1 MDSICRTKYDCAQFR
16 WIIQSKCGI
25 QHLSLFLDLNIL
37 LAATQ
42 SKVNYFILV
51 LCNYTQYNSAAYVYI
66 YNIYIY
72 DIQKFH
78 PNAVSPL
85 TLSCFWI
92 PKVKGICWICNTPY
106 ACILSYMM
114 YEGAQTVKLPISP
127 VSLVLRSAKDANW
140 TSNNIKSSLN

>member
-16 WIIQSKCGI
+16 WMIQSKCGI

-66 YNIYIY
+66 YNIYIWYTKIPSKCSFTSDSVLLLNPQGEGDLVDLQHSLCMYSFLY
-72 DIQKFH
+72 DVRMCANREIAHFPCQ
-78 PNAVSPL
+78 P
-85 TLSCFWI
+85 
-92 PKVKGICWICNTPY
+92 
-106 ACILSYMM
+106 
-114 YEGAQTVKLPISP
+114 GAEKCK
-127 VSLVLRSAKDANW
+127 RC
-140 TSNNIKSSLN
+140 